1 MAGRYVRPVLIK
13 HEKQVEIMKN
23 VAEIPGENIGSR
35 REKQMCAIH
44 GTVPENKEKRA
55 VCRDKTD
62 RPFLG
67 NLIDTG
73 QEL

>member
-1 MAGRYVRPVLIK
+1 
-13 HEKQVEIMKN
+13 MKN
-23 VAEIPGENIGSR
+23 VAEIPGKNIGSR
-35 REKQMCAIH
+35 REEQMCAIH